1 MVGWSVGLFC
11 YFVLPV
17 MCGYNC
23 TGGHWTR
30 AAPVWTDRR
39 LLSSPDSG
47 VYKKLE
53 LSRGPHSSSSSRNV
67 SGGQRGA
74 DSVLNLNYHV
84 LQVERK
90 SSGTAG
96 GREHETSFEL

>member
-1 MVGWSVGLFC
+1 MASVKTGRERIIKRFHGRLVGRLFC

-67 SGGQRGA
+67 SA
-74 DSVLNLNYHV
+74 DS
-84 LQVERK
+84 
-90 SSGTAG
+90 AG
-96 GREHETSFEL
+96 PTVC